1 MIDLHIQTPLLE
13 SLPLSRSAG
22 ISVWLKMEALQPSG
36 SFKLRGVGRA
46 CRHHVRRGVRGFVS
60 SSGGNAGMAVAYC
73 GRKLS
78 VPVTV
83 VVPVS
88 TPDRAVQMIRQ
99 EEAEVIV
106 HGESWQEAHDH
117 ALSLTTTE
125 RVLIH
130 PFDDPLLWEG
140 HATLIDEVVAAG
152 FRPDGVVC
160 SVGGGGLLCGV
171 VEGLHRNQLADVAVL
186 AVETAGA
193 ASLAAAMSAGRVVEL
208 AKIDTIATSLGAK
221 KISARA
227 FEWSSAHRIDSLV
240 VSDLEAVDACLRFGE
255 DHRLVVEPAC
265 GAALAPFY
273 RGAEWFREKKSVLAV
288 VCGGAGVSYD
298 QLHRWHRDL
307 LGDRNNIAP
316 IQEKT

>member
-1 MIDLHIQTPLLE
+1 MTDLHIQTPLLE
-13 SLPLSRSAG
+13 SLALSRIAG
-22 ISVWLKMEALQPSG
+22 TGVWLKMEALQPSG

-46 CRHHVRRGVRGFVS
+46 CSHHVRRGVRAFIS
-60 SSGGNAGMAVAYC
+60 SSGGNAGIAVAYC

-99 EEAEVIV
+99 EQAEVVV

-117 ALSLTTTE
+117 ALSLTGVD

-160 SVGGGGLLCGV
+160 SVGGGGLLCGIA
-171 VEGLHRNQLADVAVL
+171 EGLHRNQLTDVPVL
-186 AVETAGA
+186 AVETEGA
-193 ASLAAAMSAGRVVEL
+193 ASLAAAVSAQRVVEL

-221 KISARA
+221 KISVRA

-240 VSDLEAVDACLRFGE
+240 VSDLEAVDACLRFGD

-265 GAALAPFY
+265 GAALAPVY
-273 RGAEWFREKKSVLAV
+273 RGARWLKEKKSILVV
-288 VCGGAGVSYD
+288 VCGGAGVSFA
-298 QLHRWHRDL
+298 QLNRWHRDL
-307 LGDRNNIAP
+307 IDTRKDIATNR
-316 IQEKT
+316 EKP